1 MKIAI
6 ESDISEDLLRLPP
19 SQEID
24 PRNAIAPS
32 PLPKTS
38 PGTSWV
44 GAGLLCLSLLWPS
57 SPALAADSG
66 SSPPPNV
73 TLSQAVFSALNARPE
88 LRAEQDK
95 VQSAQETIGQA
106 KSNYYPQL
114 SASLQTMYANSL
126 FGFFLFPGYQF
137 ENLNLLTVTLS
148 QTLLDFGKTS
158 SQVDQSRWGYRAAK
172 AHMETV
178 REQTIRD
185 AESAYLT
192 LLADQHQVLADRKNL
207 EDADL
212 QLDEATVRHQEGT
225 SVILDVTRA
234 RVNVSAARLAL
245 VKSQDQV
252 RSDSVTLAQIM
263 GLSKTVFLVAADL
276 DRDPNAIAHPDPDRD
291 MSKALSH
298 RPEWKEAT
306 ADLESAKATLKNSKA
321 QNYPS
326 ITALGQSFTATL
338 PSGALPFT
346 YIPNNYPYSTFSI
359 GGTLT
364 VPIFEGGYM
373 VHQTARARADV
384 MTARDNREAT
394 RLSIATDLK
403 KAALSITD
411 AKEQLDWA
419 LTSLDNARKNEMLVQ
434 EAYRMGQVQSVD
446 VMDAQT
452 ALRQARESVI
462 RARYLLMNSNVLYRY
477 AVGTLASP
485 EAAEH
490 EASAARSTDSGQIR

>member
-1 MKIAI
+1 
-6 ESDISEDLLRLPP
+6 
-19 SQEID
+19 
-24 PRNAIAPS
+24 
-32 PLPKTS
+32 
-38 PGTSWV
+38 
-44 GAGLLCLSLLWPS
+44 
-57 SPALAADSG
+57 
-66 SSPPPNV
+66 
-73 TLSQAVFSALNARPE
+73 
-88 LRAEQDK
+88 
-95 VQSAQETIGQA
+95 
-106 KSNYYPQL
+106 
-114 SASLQTMYANSL
+114 
-126 FGFFLFPGYQF
+126 
-137 ENLNLLTVTLS
+137 
-148 QTLLDFGKTS
+148 
-158 SQVDQSRWGYRAAK
+158 
-172 AHMETV
+172 
-178 REQTIRD
+178 
-185 AESAYLT
+185 
-192 LLADQHQVLADRKNL
+192 
-207 EDADL
+207 
-212 QLDEATVRHQEGT
+212 VRHQEGT

-477 AVGTLASP
+477 AVGTLAAP
-485 EAAEH
+485 EAEEH
-490 EASAARSTDSGQIR
+490 AASGSQPTTSGQIR